1 MSLDEFID
9 IYSEAIH
16 NQYVNTKNKN
26 NTNIEFEIRFD
37 KKRINQS
44 VFEKVFADL
53 ILRNYNTIN
62 SGYSLN
68 ISVDYEAT
76 NETTIESNVRV
87 EIDDIKSIQ
96 SYCYSNNILP
106 DNSKYIM
113 KEDINALN
121 LKQMTHDEKMK
132 YKKRFL
138 NKDYGFRVSIQKEI
152 AQDPN
157 ISINVKDIMEKWPI
171 SMKVFRYKY
180 RTSLVHKDL
189 PNIRIDL
196 TKVRT
201 NERKKKSVDFLNSG
215 ILNEDEVYEV
225 EIEIINISKSIDE
238 ELKKNILMQLRKS
251 IKYIL
256 SSIQGTMFPVTYS
269 KITNVLYQYMS
280 MLKFKEI
287 NPNMGYKKESK
298 CFIGPS
304 SCTLQS
310 INLVNNSS
318 LDNICIQKDNY
329 CVTDKADGERKLLF
343 IHMPDINKDLEL
355 YFINMNLDI
364 QFTGLLLSKSYK
376 KFANT
381 ILDGEYIETD
391 KYNKKTSLYAA
402 FDIYYSGEMDYR
414 PLQFRNS
421 KLPNNEQRY
430 YILNDYI
437 NEINEGLKSVSETNK
452 MQIVAKQFYFS
463 YEENENSI
471 YESIDE
477 CFGTIKNSEYNTD
490 GLIFTPMHLGVTQEH
505 PEDEIKK
512 FKYTWAHSFK
522 WKPPEYNTID
532 FLISV
537 ANKDSKEKF
546 ENGNIIKYNVVML
559 KVGVNKKFHGLIGS
573 QNKILNNDINYST
586 TNGFDYNS
594 SYSAELFYP
603 SNPSDLN
610 AHLCHIPLYL
620 IEGNDVMI
628 TEENEI
634 IENDTI
640 VEFRYDLNE
649 KNKMN
654 RWKPL
659 RIRLDKT
666 NEYRKKKNNFGNAY
680 HVANNN
686 WQSIHNPVTKEL
698 LTGKTIITAND
709 VFDIDSDVYYNN
721 SNKNSRH
728 KSKTI
733 ELRNFHNHIKNTL
746 IKYVSSKQNDTS
758 LIDMAVGKAGD
769 LQKWVN
775 NNVKYVLGIDLSEDN
790 IHNPHDGACKRYIDL
805 YQTKRKRRDANS
817 LVAMFISGDTSK
829 NIENGSFDNEI
840 NKKEKDN
847 ISSEED
853 MNVSSYYILSCLMG
867 YPTVNKSLIKEE
879 FLVKNYE
886 IFKNKFDV
894 CSIQFALHYMFE
906 SEVKLHNFLKNIS
919 DMTHVGS
926 YFIGTCYDGKK
937 IYKEFKTN
945 GNDDKTIE
953 LYKDSKKI
961 WSIDKKYN
969 DDDDLFMS
977 DTNSSL
983 GFKISVYQESIN
995 QNIDEYL
1002 VNFDY
1007 FKKVMADYGFILD
1020 DSFSVNK
1027 NKLSSVDNFEV
1038 LYNIN
1043 HKSKKKMSDEEKKIS
1058 FMNNYFIF
1066 KKVRD
1071 VVVDVMN
1078 NEGIMEN
1085 QIYNIEKAIKINK
1098 KIKLIEL

>member
-16 NQYVNTKNKN
+16 NQYVNTKNKH

-37 KKRINQS
+37 KKKINQS

-53 ILRNYNTIN
+53 ILRNYKTIN

-68 ISVDYEAT
+68 ISVEYETA

-87 EIDDIKSIQ
+87 ELDDIKSIQ

-121 LKQMTHDEKMK
+121 LKQMTYDEKMK

-152 AQDPN
+152 TQDPN

-201 NERKKKSVDFLNSG
+201 NEKKKKSVDFLNSG
-215 ILNEDEVYEV
+215 ILNEDEVYEI
-225 EIEIINISKSIDE
+225 EIEIINITKSIDTD
-238 ELKKNILMQLRKS
+238 LKKDILIQLRKS

-269 KITNVLYQYMS
+269 KITSVLYQYMS
-280 MLKFKEI
+280 MLKFQEI
-287 NPNMGYKKESK
+287 KPNMGYRKESK

-343 IHMPDINKDLEL
+343 VYMPDINKDLEL

-364 QFTGLLLSKSYK
+364 QFTGLLLPKSYK

-381 ILDGEYIETD
+381 ILDGEYIDTD
-391 KYNKKTSLYAA
+391 KYNKKISLYAA
-402 FDIYYSGEMDYR
+402 FDVYYSGEMDYR
-414 PLQFRNS
+414 PFQFRNS

-437 NEINEGLKSVSETNK
+437 NEINEGVKSVSETNK

-471 YESIDE
+471 YESIEE
-477 CFGTIKNSEYNTD
+477 CFDTIKNSEYNTD
-490 GLIFTPMHLGVTQEH
+490 GLIFTPMHLGVTQEN

-537 ANKDSKEKF
+537 ANKEPKEKF

-573 QNKILNNDINYST
+573 QKKILNNDIQYST

-610 AHLCHIPLYL
+610 AHLCHIPLHL
-620 IEGNDVMI
+620 IESNEVMI

-698 LTGKTIITAND
+698 LTGKTIITANEI
-709 VFDIDSDVYYNN
+709 FDIDSDVYYNN

-733 ELRNFHNHIKNTL
+733 ELRNFHNHIKNLL

-829 NIENGSFDNEI
+829 NIENGSFDD
-840 NKKEKDN
+840 NKKDKDDD
-847 ISSEED
+847 ITEED

-906 SEVKLHNFLKNIS
+906 SEVKLHNFLKNVS

-945 GNDDKTIE
+945 GNDDNSIE

-995 QNIDEYL
+995 QKIDEYL

-1027 NKLSSVDNFEV
+1027 SKISSVDNFEV

-1043 HKSKKKMSDEEKKIS
+1043 HKSKQKMSKEEKKIS
-1058 FMNNYFIF
+1058 FMNNYFVF

-1078 NEGIMEN
+1078 NDGIMEN

-1098 KIKLIEL
+1098 KIKLVEL